1 MTKIS
6 HDTEFRQALKKL
18 DMEQSREVG
27 AAFVESVLH
36 LNKDQRVAHAVDVAR
51 NRDASD
57 DELLAAYKTA
67 RVATVDSRTRCG
79 ADCNWEEQAAHF
91 VARASAAMVAP
102 EGLCKAA
109 DPPWQVVM
117 SCRMAQNCALIA
129 ADDDSS
135 NDESENQYRIMNDY
149 LNSSSTSP

>member
-1 MTKIS
+1 MSTIN
-6 HDTEFRQALKKL
+6 DDIEFRRALKRL
-18 DMEQSREVG
+18 DRDQLREIG
-27 AAFVESVLH
+27 AGFVQNVLH
-36 LNKDQRVAHAVDVAR
+36 LNKDKRVARAVDVAK

-57 DELLAAYKTA
+57 DELLVAYKAT

-102 EGLCKAA
+102 EGVCKAA

-135 NDESENQYRIMNDY
+135 NNESENQYRIMNDY
-149 LNSSSTSP
+149 LNSQ

>member
-1 MTKIS
+1 MMTITN
-6 HDTEFRQALKKL
+6 DTEFRQALKKL
-18 DMEQSREVG
+18 DIEQLREVG

-36 LNKDQRVAHAVDVAR
+36 LNKDKRVARAVDVAK

-57 DELLAAYKTA
+57 DELLAAYKAA

-102 EGLCKAA
+102 EGMCKAA
-109 DPPWQVVM
+109 DPPWQVAM

-129 ADDDSS
+129 ADDDSI
-135 NDESENQYRIMNDY
+135 NNESENQYRIMNDY
-149 LNSSSTSP
+149 LASQ

>member
-1 MTKIS
+1 MMKIS
-6 HDTEFRQALKKL
+6 NDNEFRQALKKL
-18 DMEQSREVG
+18 NMEQLREIG
-27 AAFVESVLH
+27 AGFVENVLH
-36 LNKDQRVAHAVDVAR
+36 LNNDKRVAHAVDVAR

-57 DELLAAYKTA
+57 DELLAAYKAA

-79 ADCNWEEQAAHF
+79 ADCNWDEQAAHF

-102 EGLCKAA
+102 EGVCKAS

-117 SCRMAQNCALIA
+117 SCRMARNCALIA
-129 ADDDSS
+129 ADDDAV

-149 LNSSSTSP
+149 LARQ

>member
-1 MTKIS
+1 MSTINN
-6 HDTEFRQALKKL
+6 DTEFRRALKQL
-18 DMEQSREVG
+18 NHEQLREIG
-27 AAFVESVLH
+27 ADFVASVLH
-36 LNKDQRVAHAVDVAR
+36 LSSDKRVSHVLDVAR

-57 DELLAAYKTA
+57 DELLAAYKSA
-67 RVATVDSRTRCG
+67 RVVTVDSRTRCG

-102 EGLCKAA
+102 EGVCKAA

-129 ADDDSS
+129 ADDDSI
-135 NDESENQYRIMNDY
+135 NDESKNQYRIMNDY
-149 LNSSSTSP
+149 LDSL

>member
-1 MTKIS
+1 MSTIN
-6 HDTEFRQALKKL
+6 DDIEFRRALKRL
-18 DMEQSREVG
+18 DRDQLREIG
-27 AAFVESVLH
+27 AGFVQNVLH
-36 LNKDQRVAHAVDVAR
+36 LNKDKRVTRAVDVAK

-57 DELLAAYKTA
+57 DELLAAYKAT

-102 EGLCKAA
+102 EGACKAA

-149 LNSSSTSP
+149 FASQ

>member
-6 HDTEFRQALKKL
+6 NDTELRQALKKL
-18 DMEQSREVG
+18 DRMQLREVS

-36 LNKDQRVAHAVDVAR
+36 LSSDKRVANAIDVAR
-51 NRDASD
+51 NRDSSD
-57 DELLAAYKTA
+57 DELLAAYKAA

-102 EGLCKAA
+102 EGVCKAA

-129 ADDDSS
+129 ADDDSA
-135 NDESENQYRIMNDY
+135 NDESENQYRVINDY
-149 LNSSSTSP
+149 LDSQ

>member
-1 MTKIS
+1 MSTIN
-6 HDTEFRQALKKL
+6 DDIEFRRALKRL
-18 DMEQSREVG
+18 DRDQLREIG
-27 AAFVESVLH
+27 AGFVQNVLH
-36 LNKDQRVAHAVDVAR
+36 LNKDKRVTRAVDVAK

-57 DELLAAYKTA
+57 DELLAAYKAT

-102 EGLCKAA
+102 EGVCKAA

-135 NDESENQYRIMNDY
+135 NNESENQYRIMNDY
-149 LNSSSTSP
+149 LASR

>member
-1 MTKIS
+1 MMTITN
-6 HDTEFRQALKKL
+6 DAEFRQALKKL
-18 DMEQSREVG
+18 DIEQLRELG

-36 LNKDQRVAHAVDVAR
+36 LNKDKRVARTVDVAK

-57 DELLAAYKTA
+57 DELLAAYKAA

-102 EGLCKAA
+102 QGVCKAA

-149 LNSSSTSP
+149 LASQ

>member
-1 MTKIS
+1 MSTIN
-6 HDTEFRQALKKL
+6 DDIEFRRALKRL
-18 DMEQSREVG
+18 DRDQLREIG
-27 AAFVESVLH
+27 AGFVQNVLH
-36 LNKDQRVAHAVDVAR
+36 LNKDKRVARAVDVAK

-57 DELLAAYKTA
+57 DELLAAYKAT

-102 EGLCKAA
+102 EGVCKAA

-135 NDESENQYRIMNDY
+135 NNESENQYRIMNDY
-149 LNSSSTSP
+149 LNSQ

>member
-1 MTKIS
+1 MTTITN
-6 HDTEFRQALKKL
+6 DTEFRQALKKL
-18 DMEQSREVG
+18 DLKQLREIG
-27 AAFVESVLH
+27 AGFVEGVLR
-36 LNKDQRVAHAVDVAR
+36 LNKDQRVMHAVEVAR
-51 NRDASD
+51 NSEASD
-57 DELLAAYKTA
+57 DELLAAYKAA

-102 EGLCKAA
+102 EGMCKAA

-117 SCRMAQNCALIA
+117 SCRMARNCALIA

-135 NDESENQYRIMNDY
+135 NDESEKQYLIMNDY
-149 LNSSSTSP
+149 LASQ

>member
-1 MTKIS
+1 MKIS
-6 HDTEFRQALKKL
+6 NDNEFRQALKKL
-18 DMEQSREVG
+18 DIEQLRKLG

-36 LNKDQRVAHAVDVAR
+36 LNNDPRVMRAVEVAR
-51 NRDASD
+51 NMEVSD
-57 DELLAAYKTA
+57 DELLAAYKSA

-79 ADCNWEEQAAHF
+79 ADCNWDEQAAHF

-102 EGLCKAA
+102 EGVCKAA

-117 SCRMAQNCALIA
+117 SCRMAKNCALIA
-129 ADDDSS
+129 ADDDSI

-149 LNSSSTSP
+149 LNSQ

>member
-1 MTKIS
+1 MTKICNDS
-6 HDTEFRQALKKL
+6 EFRQALKKL
-18 DMEQSREVG
+18 DKEQLREIG
-27 AAFVESVLH
+27 AGFVESVLH
-36 LNKDQRVAHAVDVAR
+36 LNKDKRIARAVEVAR
-51 NRDASD
+51 SRDASD
-57 DELLAAYKTA
+57 DELLAAYKAA

-102 EGLCKAA
+102 EGVCKAA

-135 NDESENQYRIMNDY
+135 NNESENQYRIMNDY
-149 LNSSSTSP
+149 FASQ

>member
-1 MTKIS
+1 MTITN
-6 HDTEFRQALKKL
+6 DTEFRQALKKL
-18 DMEQSREVG
+18 DLKQLREIGAGFVG
-27 AAFVESVLH
+27 SVLH
-36 LNKDQRVAHAVDVAR
+36 LNKDQRVMHAVDVAR
-51 NRDASD
+51 NSDASD
-57 DELLAAYKTA
+57 DELLAAYKAA

-102 EGLCKAA
+102 EGVCKAA

-117 SCRMAQNCALIA
+117 SCRMAQKCALIA

-135 NDESENQYRIMNDY
+135 NNESENQYRIMNDY
-149 LNSSSTSP
+149 LASQ

>member
-1 MTKIS
+1 MSTIN
-6 HDTEFRQALKKL
+6 DDIEFRRALKRL
-18 DMEQSREVG
+18 DRDQLREIG
-27 AAFVESVLH
+27 AGFVQNVLH
-36 LNKDQRVAHAVDVAR
+36 LNKDKRVTRAVDVAK

-57 DELLAAYKTA
+57 DELLVAYKAT

-102 EGLCKAA
+102 EGVCKAA

-135 NDESENQYRIMNDY
+135 NNESENQYRIMNDY
-149 LNSSSTSP
+149 LASR

>member
-1 MTKIS
+1 MSTIN
-6 HDTEFRQALKKL
+6 DDIEFRRALKRL
-18 DMEQSREVG
+18 DRDQLREIG
-27 AAFVESVLH
+27 AGFVQNVLH
-36 LNKDQRVAHAVDVAR
+36 LNKDKRVARAVDVAK

-57 DELLAAYKTA
+57 DELLVAYKAT

-102 EGLCKAA
+102 EGVCKAA

-129 ADDDSS
+129 ADDDSI

-149 LNSSSTSP
+149 LNSQ

>member
-1 MTKIS
+1 MSTINN
-6 HDTEFRQALKKL
+6 DAELRQALKQL
-18 DMEQSREVG
+18 DHKQQRETG
-27 AAFVESVLH
+27 ADFVASVLH
-36 LNKDQRVAHAVDVAR
+36 LSSDKRVSHAVDVAR
-51 NRDASD
+51 DSDASD
-57 DELLAAYKTA
+57 DELLAAYKSA

-91 VARASAAMVAP
+91 VARGSAAMVAP
-102 EGLCKAA
+102 KGVCKAS

-129 ADDDSS
+129 ADDDSI

-149 LNSSSTSP
+149 LTSR

>member
-1 MTKIS
+1 MSTIND
-6 HDTEFRQALKKL
+6 DTEFRRALKKL
-18 DMEQSREVG
+18 DRDQLREIG
-27 AAFVESVLH
+27 AGFVQNVLH
-36 LNKDQRVAHAVDVAR
+36 LNKDKRVARAVDVAR

-57 DELLAAYKTA
+57 DELLAAYKAA

-91 VARASAAMVAP
+91 VARASSAMVAP
-102 EGLCKAA
+102 EGMCKAA

-129 ADDDSS
+129 ADDDSI
-135 NDESENQYRIMNDY
+135 NDESGNQHHIMNDY
-149 LNSSSTSP
+149 LNS

>member
-1 MTKIS
+1 MMSTITN
-6 HDTEFRQALKKL
+6 DTEFRRALKKL
-18 DMEQSREVG
+18 DMEQLREVG
-27 AAFVESVLH
+27 AALVGSVLH
-36 LNKDQRVAHAVDVAR
+36 LNNDKRVARAVDVAK
-51 NRDASD
+51 NRASD
-57 DELLAAYKTA
+57 DELLVAYKAA

-102 EGLCKAA
+102 EGVCKAA

-149 LNSSSTSP
+149 LASQ